1 MQLNHHC
8 ILSFGGQNWAITRLR
23 PGLIDVMQRIDR
35 NTVITNVVDTRGV
48 DWDAYCETA
57 RIWDERR
64 FR

>member
-1 MQLNHHC
+1 MQQNHHC
-8 ILSFGGQNWAITRLR
+8 ILSFGGQNWAITRVR

-35 NTVITNVVDTRGV
+35 NTVLTNVIDTRGV

-64 FR
+64 FN